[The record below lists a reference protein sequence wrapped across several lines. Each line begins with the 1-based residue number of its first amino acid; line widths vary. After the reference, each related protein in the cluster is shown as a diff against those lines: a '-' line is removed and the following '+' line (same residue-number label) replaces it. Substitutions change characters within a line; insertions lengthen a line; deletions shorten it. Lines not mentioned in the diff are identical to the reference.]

1 MESLCAEA
9 ESAVINVRK
18 LERSAVISTFSV
30 FLEGIKLS
38 AQLLQYAFILLILSL
53 MLCRLNVQKE
63 VSKVMH
69 TAYAKLKDEEYF
81 CIRSLIKL
89 ALS

>member
-1 MESLCAEA
+1 MEA
-9 ESAVINVRK
+9 ESAANNVRN

-38 AQLLQYAFILLILSL
+38 TQLPQYASVLLILSL
-53 MLCRLNVQKE
+53 MLCRLNLQKE
-63 VSKVMH
+63 VSKVLQ